1 MRHQQM
7 AFFLDLIVMALDKN
21 VGDFNAVTI
30 KIQGNLSVFFF
41 KRFSCLTLFIGI
53 ASACRIVYLEN
64 DLLDFHLKFHF
75 IIARIRSKQSENH
88 LEAQQ

>member
-30 KIQGNLSVFFF
+30 KIQGNLSLFFF
-41 KRFSCLTLFIGI
+41 NISL
-53 ASACRIVYLEN
+53 
-64 DLLDFHLKFHF
+64 
-75 IIARIRSKQSENH
+75 
-88 LEAQQ
+88 